1 MDGETEDVSTR
12 MADVREI
19 YEDPTKT
26 ISLMEKYGATY
37 LFVGEVEQEMYTIN
51 LPLEDLVNVFSS
63 DGVDLYQ
70 IR

>member
-1 MDGETEDVSTR
+1 MNETENVSTR
-12 MADVREI
+12 MADVRAI
-19 YEDPTKT
+19 YEDPTQT

-51 LPLEDLVNVFSS
+51 LPLEYLVNVFSS
-63 DGVDLYQ
+63 DGVDVYQ

>member
-1 MDGETEDVSTR
+1 
-12 MADVREI
+12 MADVRAI

-26 ISLMEKYGATY
+26 ISLMKKYGATY

-51 LPLEDLVNVFSS
+51 LPLEDLVNVFSF
-63 DGVDLYQ
+63 DGVDVYQ